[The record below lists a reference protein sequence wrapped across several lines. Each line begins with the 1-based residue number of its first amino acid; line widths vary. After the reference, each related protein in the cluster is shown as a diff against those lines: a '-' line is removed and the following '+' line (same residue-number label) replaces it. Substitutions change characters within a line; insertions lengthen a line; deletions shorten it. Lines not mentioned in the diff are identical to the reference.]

1 MAKVRRIV
9 TKGGDDGTT
18 TLYKVG
24 RVPKTH
30 PHIVALG
37 SLDELS
43 SWLGLV
49 QAIDEQH
56 GDSLEVEALHSLQ
69 EGVAACLNEVALT
82 ASGNVT
88 EEYRVNIGHIETI
101 ERLTEEAKSRL
112 PEENHG
118 FILPG
123 GKVGVAMLH
132 VARTV
137 VRRVERDVVVMSGD
151 LEEGSL
157 VLPFL
162 NRLSDCCYAL
172 ALAQQEAG
180 A

>member
-1 MAKVRRIV
+1 MPKLTRIT

-56 GDSLEVEALHSLQ
+56 GSRLEVDALHVLQ
-69 EGVAACLNEVALT
+69 EGVAACLNELALT
-82 ASGNVT
+82 PSGSLT
-88 EEYRVNIGHIETI
+88 DEHRVGVGHIEAL
-101 ERLTEEAKSRL
+101 ERLTDDAKARL
-112 PEENHG
+112 PEESRG
-118 FILPG
+118 FVLPG

-137 VRRVERDVVVMSGD
+137 VRRAERDVVAIADD

-157 VLPFL
+157 ILPYL

-172 ALAQQEAG
+172 ALAQQEA
-180 A
+180 